1 MLKDKFVYLFGNRY
15 SRMLSSDQFASLF
28 YPTDSDISISDI
40 QQDVQRIAFY
50 TREKEKE
57 ECRLARLP
65 LITDETSLDAP
76 EYVSAEKV
84 KSYSNIIEEL
94 LSAVIASLPK
104 LNRTQNVLY
113 RTRTKAAILDRSQGL
128 YDSAIRFAVQ
138 YRVLE
143 QIKQFHCESCISLIE
158 QYSKE
163 DKTEKVVRIK
173 KIQEDLTI
181 EYDEKIATAQT
192 GAFHRISRF
201 IQAVTIKPLWQR
213 RAEKATSD
221 QVVAVVVRGSNPNEI
236 VLTVKRCTPSRL
248 FTTSNEPH
256 TIETVCAASLKTKMK
271 LVGKK

>member
-40 QQDVQRIAFY
+40 QQDVRRITFY

-173 KIQEDLTI
+173 KIQKDLTI

-213 RAEKATSD
+213 RAEKATRN
-221 QVVAVVVRGSNPNEI
+221 QVVAVVVKGSNPDEI
-236 VLTVKRCTPSRL
+236 VFTIKRCTPARL
-248 FTTSNEPH
+248 FTTSSEPY
-256 TIETVCAASLKTKMK
+256 TIEPVCIPSVKSRLKPI
-271 LVGKK
+271 GKK